1 MSFSINSFVL
11 FAICSQFFWSCYCQT
26 YLKANGDTD
35 STYDLIAKVL
45 GGGKEAVETPDCAH
59 PSFPHHISQVQDD
72 DLNRPVFAFYIHVTP
87 DNDRCEK
94 TDRQRTEIKTFGP
107 SPKEL
112 KGFEGESVSFSW
124 NFKLDTGFKAS
135 TAFTHIHQIKA
146 GDGPNAGSPI
156 ITLTPRF
163 VKNSN
168 KQLLQ
173 VLHVGDTETTVNRL
187 KEVDL
192 SPFIGEWVH
201 VSELITYGSSGKY
214 QLAIKRFVSKQVDVS
229 KKTIS
234 KPDAKVIPKV
244 TAPAAPAH
252 KDSSSNKDSKSKHGT
267 KNGGTGSGEENK
279 DKDKKDKNS
288 KKGGGDSKGG
298 SKDGGG
304 KKSSKK

>member
-214 QLAIKRFVSKQVDVS
+214 QLAIKRLKDGKSLLSVNKDQIDLWRQGTIFVRPKWGIYRSLGDKSRLRDETVLFDNFCLGKGS
-229 KKTIS
+229 KKCT
-234 KPDAKVIPKV
+234 
-244 TAPAAPAH
+244 
-252 KDSSSNKDSKSKHGT
+252 
-267 KNGGTGSGEENK
+267 
-279 DKDKKDKNS
+279 
-288 KKGGGDSKGG
+288 
-298 SKDGGG
+298 
-304 KKSSKK
+304 